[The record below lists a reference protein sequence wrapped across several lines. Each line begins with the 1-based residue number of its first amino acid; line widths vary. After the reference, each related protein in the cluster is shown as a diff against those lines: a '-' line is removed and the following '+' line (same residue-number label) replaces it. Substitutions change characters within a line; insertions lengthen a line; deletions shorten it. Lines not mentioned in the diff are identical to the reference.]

1 MERQPHRRH
10 FLTSAAMAMAAG
22 SYSRVLGAN
31 GRIGVANVGCGRRGL
46 LKEILA
52 EKENA
57 RADVVAVCDTWRQ
70 KREAAVATVKEA
82 TATTP
87 FSTARLAEVLARKDV
102 DAVVIGTPDHLHCTQ
117 LIEAVNAG
125 KDVYIEKP
133 LAMNMEEL
141 IRAFDA
147 VKRSG
152 RVVQVGTQMRSYPQS
167 TPAKEALAA
176 NALGSVLKVEQARNG
191 YKPYW
196 IGYGGDSYRD
206 APPTAADVDWGAF
219 LLEDKQR
226 PFSAIHYRDWYGF
239 REFSLGPQTNLMV
252 HFIDLMHYVTGVEFP
267 RHAVSLGGTF
277 RWKQD
282 GYDVPDSIEVAYEYG
297 EGFLVR
303 YTTTFGNS
311 AGNFAKWFG
320 TRGTLDAKNLS
331 PRASWEMTGDGSGE
345 ADRIAKPILFEPR
358 EVVSHMQNF
367 LDCVRSRKQPIA
379 PIEAGFSHSVAVL
392 MADAA
397 FTQGRRMTYDATQR
411 RILPG

>member
-1 MERQPHRRH
+1 
-10 FLTSAAMAMAAG
+10 
-22 SYSRVLGAN
+22 
-31 GRIGVANVGCGRRGL
+31 
-46 LKEILA
+46 
-52 EKENA
+52 
-57 RADVVAVCDTWRQ
+57 
-70 KREAAVATVKEA
+70 
-82 TATTP
+82 
-87 FSTARLAEVLARKDV
+87 
-102 DAVVIGTPDHLHCTQ
+102 
-117 LIEAVNAG
+117 
-125 KDVYIEKP
+125 
-133 LAMNMEEL
+133 
-141 IRAFDA
+141 
-147 VKRSG
+147 
-152 RVVQVGTQMRSYPQS
+152 
-167 TPAKEALAA
+167 
-176 NALGSVLKVEQARNG
+176 
-191 YKPYW
+191 
-196 IGYGGDSYRD
+196 
-206 APPTAADVDWGAF
+206 
-219 LLEDKQR
+219 
-226 PFSAIHYRDWYGF
+226 
-239 REFSLGPQTNLMV
+239 MV